1 MSNNTNFIHDE
12 ARIQESKLQEKI
24 LDGYRTDNSLLI
36 TLCKD
41 TIKDVEIHVLTKM
54 KIGDRI
60 PDDLM
65 EKIDDITDILNTG
78 MSKLG
83 QRLLLYGRNTLRG
96 TCFPPPDKL
105 THPDKIFHIGIKTY
119 RMCLEKAIS
128 LSNTE
133 MLKVIVPKVREALER
148 FQQLSNEDRKR
159 LNANKFLEK
168 ER

>member
-12 ARIQESKLQEKI
+12 ARIQESKLQGKI
-24 LDGYRTDNSLLI
+24 LDGYRQDNKDLKK
-36 TLCKD
+36 LCKK
-41 TIKDVEIHVLTKM
+41 TLSSLENYILNEF
-54 KIGDRI
+54 KIGDKI
-60 PDDLM
+60 PEDKM
-65 EKIDDITDILNTG
+65 EKIDNITDILNTG

-83 QRLLLYGRNTLRG
+83 QRLLLYGRNTLRE
-96 TCFPPPDKL
+96 TLFPPPHQL
-105 THPDKIFHIGIKTY
+105 THPYKIFHIGIKTY

-133 MLKVIVPKVREALER
+133 MLKVIVPKVRESLER
-148 FQQLSNEDRKR
+148 FQQLSNEDKKR